1 MEFQGRRAM
10 FNARLS
16 SALSILALGA
26 AIGLAGCAGVGTVQD
41 QIAAADAK
49 LRVTKPMVEWLDVR
63 PEYLAEV
70 DPARLQGEGAA
81 LVIGRSLKE
90 TLAGDRSGAP
100 DSILLRD
107 VSTSTIRQSSVQR
120 TGTDADV
127 GWAVMIVPPGQYA
140 INRSA
145 TIRRTAVNRVTG
157 QVKDSTTDEKGH
169 PFVPLASTIHIGAG
183 DVLYVGTLVRRAGP
197 NVDPNNVEVR
207 DERAAAATWA
217 RERVPQFAARLQT
230 RLLPKPVKPLS

>member
-1 MEFQGRRAM
+1 M
-10 FNARLS
+10 FKARLS
-16 SALSILALGA
+16 AALSILALGA
-26 AIGLAGCAGVGTVQD
+26 AIGLAGCSGVGTVRD

-49 LRVTKPMVEWLDVR
+49 LRATKPMVEWLDVR

-81 LVIGRSLKE
+81 LVIGRSLRE
-90 TLAGDRSGAP
+90 TAAGDRNGAP

-107 VSTSTIRQSSVQR
+107 VSTSTIRESSVQR
-120 TGTDADV
+120 TGTDAEV

-140 INRSA
+140 VNSSA

-157 QVKDSTTDEKGH
+157 QVKDSISDQKGH
-169 PFVPLASTIHIGAG
+169 PFVPLTSTIHIGAG
-183 DVLYVGTLVRRAGP
+183 DVLYVGTMVRRSGP
-197 NVDPNNVEVR
+197 NVDPLNVEVR
-207 DERAAAATWA
+207 DERVAAAAWA

-230 RLLPKPVKPLS
+230 RLLPKPVRPLS